1 MTLIQKTD
9 FVLTPAHGRSF
20 RADARYIPDQQE
32 KSIVIFVHGFKGFK
46 DWGHFNLLADY
57 FAQQGFVFIKLNLSH
72 NGTTL
77 DSKDLT
83 DMEAFGQN
91 NFSIELDDLDTLL
104 NYLFSKPENLPAA
117 ELNLNKVYLIGHSRG
132 GGLVILKAAEEERV
146 KAVVGWA
153 PISDLLMRW
162 PEEVLTNWQKTG
174 VHYIYNSRINQDMPL
189 YYQLVEDFKANQ
201 ERLDIPSIV
210 KKLTKPFLII
220 HATDDETLPVS
231 MAHELKAN
239 QPQAEVIILPEGGH
253 TFGGQHPFPEA
264 TLPPSAQIVAE
275 RTVEFLKKLA

>member
-1 MTLIQKTD
+1 MTQIIKID
-9 FVLTPAHGRSF
+9 FILTPSHGRSF
-20 RADARYIPDQQE
+20 RADARYIPDQQA
-32 KSIVIFVHGFKGFK
+32 KPIVIFVHGFKGFK

-57 FAQQGFVFIKLNLSH
+57 FAQQDFVFVKLNLSH

-77 DSKDLT
+77 DSEDLT

-91 NFSIELDDLDTLL
+91 NFSIELEDLDTLL
-104 NYLFSKPENLPAA
+104 NYLFGAPENLPVA
-117 ELNLNKVYLIGHSRG
+117 ELNLNKVYLISHSRG

-174 VHYIYNSRINQDMPL
+174 VHYIYNSRIKQDMPL

-201 ERLDIPSIV
+201 QRLDIPSVV
-210 KKLTKPFLII
+210 KKLNKPFLII
-220 HATDDETLPVS
+220 HAEDDETLPVS

-239 QPQAEVIILPEGGH
+239 QPQAEVLILPAGGH
-253 TFGGQHPFPEA
+253 TFQGKHPYPD
-264 TLPPSAQIVAE
+264 TVLPPSAQIIAE
-275 RTVEFLKKLA
+275 RTVEFLKKL

>member
-1 MTLIQKTD
+1 MTLIQKID
-9 FVLTPAHGRSF
+9 FVLTPPHGRAF
-20 RADARYIPDQQE
+20 RVDARFIPDQQA
-32 KSIVIFVHGFKGFK
+32 KPVVIFVHGFKGFK
-46 DWGHFNLLADY
+46 DWGHFNLIADY

-77 DSKDLT
+77 DSEDLT

-104 NYLFSKPENLPAA
+104 NYLFSLPENLPKA
-117 ELNLNKVYLIGHSRG
+117 ELNLDKVSLIGHSRG

-201 ERLDIPSIV
+201 ERLDIPAVV
-210 KKLTKPFLII
+210 KNLKKPFLII
-220 HATDDETLPVS
+220 HAEDDETLPVS
-231 MAHELKAN
+231 MADELKAN
-239 QPQAEVIILPEGGH
+239 QPQAEVIILPAGGH
-253 TFGGQHPFPEA
+253 TFGGKHPFPD
-264 TLPPSAQIVAE
+264 TNLPPSAQTVAE
-275 RTVEFLKKLA
+275 RTVEFLKKL